1 MGAEM
6 TVFLS
11 LLLGVA
17 LLGAIVFIALRFM
30 DGQQKTAIKDA
41 MNGIFESAEARGS
54 FPRQPAFQS
63 DYLATYPQFRLIEE
77 NYSTIRAECEALMA
91 DRSRLVRMD
100 ALGGSYTAGD
110 THVADWTT
118 LMFKSG
124 SFIEEN
130 CRLAPRTADLIR
142 QLSGVYTAFFSV
154 LEPHQE
160 LPAHFGYY
168 KGFLRYHMGVLV
180 PKNNRDRNCWVRINA
195 DPSDNQR
202 RDRSLIEKGERYFWK
217 EGEGVVF
224 DDTFLH
230 EAANESDEVR
240 VVLWFDF
247 RRKMPWYLDAFNR
260 FCLFVVH
267 REGSVRRIR
276 KNAVVAD

>member
-1 MGAEM
+1 M
-6 TVFLS
+6 TLVWIVVFGV
-11 LLLGVA
+11 LLLAAV
-17 LLGAIVFIALRFM
+17 LWLVLQSLES
-30 DGQQKTAIKDA
+30 QQKTAIKDA
-41 MNGIFESAEARGS
+41 MNGVFEAAEARDA
-54 FPRQPAFQS
+54 FPRQPAFES
-63 DYLATYPQFRLIEE
+63 DYLDTYPHFRLVEE
-77 NYSTIRAECEALMA
+77 NYPTIRAECETLMA
-91 DRSRLVRMD
+91 DRARLVRMD

-142 QLSGVYTAFFSV
+142 RLPGVYTAFFSV

-160 LPAHFGYY
+160 LPPHFGYY
-168 KGFLRYHMGVLV
+168 KGFLRYHMGVLI
-180 PKNNRDRNCWVRINA
+180 PNDNADRSCWVRINA
-195 DPSDNQR
+195 DRSDNAR
-202 RDRSLIEKGERYFWK
+202 RDPSLIEKGERYFWK
-217 EGEGVVF
+217 NGEGVVF

-260 FCLFVVH
+260 FCLFIVH
-267 REGSVRRIR
+267 REASVRRIR
-276 KNAVVAD
+276 QNAVVGS

>member
-1 MGAEM
+1 M
-6 TVFLS
+6 TLLMIVFLGTG
-11 LLLGVA
+11 LLVA
-17 LLGAIVFIALRFM
+17 WGWRRVQRM
-30 DGQQKTAIKDA
+30 DSQQKTAIKDA
-41 MNGIFESAEARGS
+41 MNGIFESAEARGA
-54 FPRQPAFQS
+54 FPRQPAFES
-63 DYLATYPQFRLIEE
+63 DYLGTYPHFRLIEE
-77 NYSTIRAECEALMA
+77 NYPTIRAECEALMK

-100 ALGGSYTAGD
+100 ELGGSYTAGD

-142 QLSGVYTAFFSV
+142 KLPGVYTAFFSV
-154 LEPHQE
+154 LEPQQK
-160 LPAHFGYY
+160 LPPHFGYY
-168 KGFLRYHMGVLV
+168 KGFLRYHMGVMV
-180 PKNNRDRNCWVRINA
+180 PNDNADDSCWVRINA
-195 DPSDNQR
+195 DPADNAR
-202 RDRSLIEKGERYFWK
+202 RDRDLIERGERYFWK
-217 EGEGVVF
+217 NGQGVVF

-230 EAANESDEVR
+230 EAANESDQVR

-267 REGSVRRIR
+267 RVGSVKRIR
-276 KNAVVAD
+276 KIAVVEPA